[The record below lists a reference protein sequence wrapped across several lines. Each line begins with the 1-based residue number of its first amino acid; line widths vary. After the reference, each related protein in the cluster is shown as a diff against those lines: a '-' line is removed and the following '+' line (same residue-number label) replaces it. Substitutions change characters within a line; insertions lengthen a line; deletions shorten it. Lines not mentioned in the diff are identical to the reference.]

1 MLAMWIFFDGIRSR
15 KMGIT
20 IKQLYDN
27 IVRNINE
34 IDKMSEYLR
43 GKHDAYNDVR
53 LDLFNMIQ
61 QDNEVENGNVD

>member
-1 MLAMWIFFDGIRSR
+1 MQRWKVGQT
-15 KMGIT
+15 MGMT

-34 IDKMSEYLR
+34 TDKMSEYLR

-61 QDNEVENGNVD
+61 QENGADNGNDDK

>member
-1 MLAMWIFFDGIRSR
+1 
-15 KMGIT
+15 MGRPVE
-20 IKQLYDN
+20 QLYND

-34 IDKMSEYLR
+34 TDKKIEYLR

-61 QDNEVENGNVD
+61 QDNEEKDGNDD